1 MIWLAVVG
9 GSVACYAEKVLGF
22 LVPERFLTQPAL
34 RRVTVL
40 IPVALLAAL
49 MAIQT
54 FTVAGGGLAID
65 ARLVGL
71 VVAAVSLALRA
82 PFLIVILA
90 AAAAAAL
97 TRLLGWLP

>member
-9 GSVACYAEKVLGF
+9 GSLSCYAEKVLGF
-22 LVPERFLTQPAL
+22 LVPERILTQPAL
-34 RRVTVL
+34 RKVTVL

-54 FTVAGGGLAID
+54 FSIAGGAIAVD

-71 VVAAVSLALRA
+71 VVAGICLTLRA
-82 PFLIVILA
+82 PFLVVIIA

-97 TRLLGWLP
+97 TRAFGWLP